1 MNATIVVWAI
11 RIFCGLAFIILLTKS
26 FSSENDGRRGGKDI
40 DYTNVFTMLV
50 LITIAYFSSV
60 VDVNQEEELMSS
72 TEIIHSILSSLPGFL
87 VAFGVFYFMRI
98 KHKSVYREAY
108 YKGQED
114 YSKMIPEREAHLEKQ
129 TKEFEEAFNKGLKYR
144 GEPLKRAYYKGVID
158 GYQICEGTYPQ
169 QSYEFDK
176 YISII
181 SKPGFDEEQL
191 LNPLYSDWRNHIID
205 RYSMSENSQRVKSD
219 AIEDRSKIDSK
230 SQSSRDV
237 AIKNKRRMK
246 YAYEQGLHDGFH
258 YLYEVKGVA
267 VPDAVY
273 ELCKNMYRDCH
284 LDYARIYNKEKMEEK
299 DV

>member
-11 RIFCGLAFIILLTKS
+11 RIICGLAFIILLAKS
-26 FSSENDGRRGGKDI
+26 FSSKDDGRKSEKDI
-40 DYTNVFTMLV
+40 DYTNIFTMLV
-50 LITIAYFSSV
+50 LITIVYFSSL
-60 VDVNQEEELMSS
+60 VDVNQEEKLMSS
-72 TEIIHSILSSLPGFL
+72 AEIIHSIFSSLPGFL
-87 VAFGVFYFMRI
+87 VAFGVFYFMRV

-129 TKEFEEAFNKGLKYR
+129 TKEYEEAFNKGLKYR

-169 QSYEFDK
+169 QSYDFDK
-176 YISII
+176 YISVI
-181 SKPGFDEEQL
+181 SKPSFDEEQL

-205 RYSMSENSQRVKSD
+205 RYSLSENNQKVKTT
-219 AIEDRSKIDSK
+219 AIEDSSNSDSK
-230 SQSSRDV
+230 SQSSRDA
-237 AIKNKRRMK
+237 AIKNKKRMQ
-246 YAYEQGLHDGFH
+246 YAYEQGLYDGFH
-258 YLYEVKGVA
+258 YPYEVKGVE

-284 LDYARIYNKEKMEEK
+284 LDYGRIFNREKSE
-299 DV
+299 DNDD

>member
-11 RIFCGLAFIILLTKS
+11 RIICGLAFIILLTKS
-26 FSSENDGRRGGKDI
+26 FSSEHDGRKDGKDI
-40 DYTNVFTMLV
+40 DYTNIFTMLV
-50 LITIAYFSSV
+50 LITIVYFSSV
-60 VDVNQEEELMSS
+60 VDVSQEEELMSS
-72 TEIIHSILSSLPGFL
+72 AEIIHSILSSLPGFL

-98 KHKSVYREAY
+98 KQKSVYREAY

-129 TKEFEEAFNKGLKYR
+129 TKEYEEAFNKGLKYR

-176 YISII
+176 YINII

-205 RYSMSENSQRVKSD
+205 RYSLSGNNQNVKTA
-219 AIEDRSKIDSK
+219 AIEDSSTSDSK
-230 SQSSRDV
+230 TQSSRDA
-237 AIKNKRRMK
+237 AIKNKKRMQ
-246 YAYEQGLHDGFH
+246 YAYEQGLYDGFH
-258 YLYEVKGVA
+258 YPYEVKGVE

-284 LDYARIYNKEKMEEK
+284 LDYARVFNREKSEEI
-299 DV
+299 DD